1 MSVLEIIIFALIKIV
16 IIVSAMLLSVAY
28 LVYFERKVSAWAQNR
43 IGPNRVGWKGA
54 LQPFAD
60 LMKLALKED
69 IVPQNADKRI
79 HSLAPVI
86 ALLVALSTYAV
97 IPFGPDLQIA
107 NYNIPLIVADVN
119 IGVLFILALTSL
131 GVYAI
136 TLAGWSSGSKYS
148 LLGGIRSSAQMISYE
163 VSMGFSVAG
172 VLLLSE
178 SLRPTAIVE
187 SQASWM
193 WNAIVQPIGFI
204 TFLVS
209 AFAETNRLPFDLPE
223 AEPELVGGFHT
234 EYSSMKFAGFFLA
247 EYANMIIA
255 SALIVTLYLG
265 GWQIPYLEKLN
276 LSPLVYTLLSL
287 GAFLLKMAA
296 LLFFFLWIRW
306 TLPRFRYD
314 QLMNLGWKVLFP
326 LSLINIVWVAVLI
339 MSVLAFLLAG
349 DNIDLGNYRYLILL
363 SAVLLSV
370 GLISVQIR
378 PLAYFFLGI
387 IARLPLVKRIH
398 QPWVDFYESSRE
410 ILQLRHVIPTS
421 TLGALAH
428 MTDALGFCI
437 ILHGFGLEI
446 TWVLY
451 LQAVFITGLTAA
463 IGALSGAHGIQY
475 AAPGSTAF
483 KA

>member
-1 MSVLEIIIFALIKIV
+1 MSILEIVIIALIKIV
-16 IIVSAMLLSVAY
+16 VIVSVMLVTVAY

-43 IGPNRVGWKGA
+43 IGPNRVGWHGA

-60 LMKLALKED
+60 LFKLVLKED
-69 IVPQNADKRI
+69 IVPDNADRKI
-79 HSLAPVI
+79 HALAPVV

-97 IPFGPDLQIA
+97 IPFGPDLEIA
-107 NYNIPLIVADVN
+107 GYNISLVVADVN

-178 SLRPTAIVE
+178 SLRPVAIVE
-187 SQASWM
+187 SQSGWM

-255 SALIVTLYLG
+255 SAFIITLYLG
-265 GWQIPYLEKLN
+265 GWQIPYIEKLG
-276 LSPLVYTLLSL
+276 LSPIVYTLLSF
-287 GAFLLKMAA
+287 GAFLFKMAA
-296 LLFFFLWIRW
+296 LLFFFLWVRW
-306 TLPRFRYD
+306 SLPRFRYD
-314 QLMNLGWKVLFP
+314 QLMNLGWKVMFP
-326 LSLINIVWVAVLI
+326 LSLINIIWVAVLI
-339 MSVLAFLLAG
+339 M
-349 DNIDLGNYRYLILL
+349 I
-363 SAVLLSV
+363 
-370 GLISVQIR
+370 
-378 PLAYFFLGI
+378 
-387 IARLPLVKRIH
+387 
-398 QPWVDFYESSRE
+398 
-410 ILQLRHVIPTS
+410 
-421 TLGALAH
+421 
-428 MTDALGFCI
+428 
-437 ILHGFGLEI
+437 FGL
-446 TWVLY
+446 
-451 LQAVFITGLTAA
+451 
-463 IGALSGAHGIQY
+463 
-475 AAPGSTAF
+475 
-483 KA
+483 